1 MLSKLLLTLLISSQL
16 LSPTVTDN
24 SGQVLGVQ
32 QGGDIIQGPER
43 IINKNLG
50 VKISASA
57 GIVIDVET
65 GKILFSKNAHQPRTI
80 ASITKLMTTLV
91 FLSTN
96 PDLNQETE
104 IISQDINNV
113 GKSALFLNEKVK
125 LENLLYLSLIKSDN
139 AATLALVRATGIPKD
154 EFINKM
160 NIKAKGMGLSN
171 TKFADPVGLSKN
183 NISTAYEVSQ
193 ILNLAMRHSLI
204 KKILVIE
211 NYSFT
216 SISGNSHHVKNTN
229 KLLNSYLNVL
239 GGKTGYINESGYCFT
254 GLIKNNKAK
263 FITVILDAPSADE
276 RFNDTKRMVEWTS
289 NNYGW

>member
-1 MLSKLLLTLLISSQL
+1 MLSKLLITILLSSQIL
-16 LSPTVTDN
+16 LPSVSDGN
-24 SGQVLGVQ
+24 VLGVQ
-32 QGGDIIQGPER
+32 EGGDIIQGPER
-43 IINKNLG
+43 IINKNLN

-57 GIVIDVET
+57 GVAIDVET
-65 GKILFSKNAHQPRTI
+65 GKILFDKNAHQPKTI
-80 ASITKLMTTLV
+80 ASITKLMTALV

-104 IISQDINNV
+104 IISQDMNNV

-139 AATLALVRATGIPKD
+139 TATLALVRATGISKN

-204 KKILVIE
+204 KKILAIE

-229 KLLNSYLNVL
+229 KLLNSYLNML
-239 GGKTGYINESGYCFT
+239 GGKTGYIDESGYCFAS
-254 GLIKNNKAK
+254 LIKLNNSHKI
-263 FITVILDAPSADE
+263 ITVILDAPSADE
-276 RFNDTKRMVEWTS
+276 RFNDTKRMMDWTS
-289 NNYGW
+289 NNYTW